1 VAMIDGSYHMCLIK
15 VYFDNGENK
24 ELVARDVAFVIKDKE
39 KIILR
44 NLELKDLKVLEGVD
58 ITLLDTLNS
67 VMMVKPK
74 SLEI

>member
-1 VAMIDGSYHMCLIK
+1 MIDGSYLMCLIK